1 MSWEALKQLIGSD
14 AFSDQYQQEPVPPGG
29 AMVKRDWINRYS
41 DVPPES
47 ERLIVLQSW
56 DTASKGGPLEDMRAG
71 TALVQELKGK
81 LSGIVA
87 VKPKGDK
94 ASRMAVASAK
104 FEAGQVFL
112 PERAEWLPDFEAE
125 LFTFPGGR
133 HDDQVDSVSQ
143 ALEGNKMSFMDW
155 MTSDDWDR
163 FNAEARKP
171 GPNIW
176 RSGLLAGAPWARQMR
191 GGSQPHDENKSHPD
205 IVADGPFLVL
215 RRSPAPRFPIPR
227 CVAAAQKER
236 KSDKQVLAFLRV
248 GRLIA

>member
-104 FEAGQVFL
+104 FDGIFARTSGVVAGFRGGTIYLSRRSTRRSGRFRQ
-112 PERAEWLPDFEAE
+112 
-125 LFTFPGGR
+125 PGIR
-133 HDDQVDSVSQ
+133 S
-143 ALEGNKMSFMDW
+143 NKMSFMDW
-155 MTSDDWDR
+155 TTSDDSDR

-171 GPNIW
+171 GPNI
-176 RSGLLAGAPWARQMR
+176 
-191 GGSQPHDENKSHPD
+191 
-205 IVADGPFLVL
+205 
-215 RRSPAPRFPIPR
+215 
-227 CVAAAQKER
+227 
-236 KSDKQVLAFLRV
+236 
-248 GRLIA
+248 